1 MKIIVCVKQVPDIEG
16 RIVVEKGAVS
26 MQGLLPSYVINPL
39 DLLAIE
45 EALRIKETDGQGQV
59 TLVSL
64 GTSSTE
70 EFLRKGIAMGVDEA
84 ILLCDAA
91 FDNSDS
97 YATAL
102 LLAKTISTI
111 PYDLVLCG
119 QRADDSQAGQV
130 GTYLAVMLGIPL
142 VQSVVNVETNS
153 ESKRLRVQ
161 RKLEKG
167 NREIVECPIPA
178 LLTVEAG
185 LNIPRHATIRG
196 VLKARKQE
204 ILRSDSKHLGL
215 SAEEVGLS
223 GSKVRITHIS
233 PPKPKMKGLFVPD
246 SNLSSVD
253 KLKAIM
259 GGGLVQKKSDFLEGD
274 PKEIASRLVELLKQ
288 QKFISDQ

>member
-1 MKIIVCVKQVPDIEG
+1 MNVVVCVKQVPDVEG
-16 RIVVEKGAVS
+16 RIVVEKGTIS
-26 MQGLLPSYVINPL
+26 MQGLLQSYVINPL

-45 EALRIKETDGQGQV
+45 EAMRLKELDGQGQV

-64 GTSSTE
+64 GTTSSE
-70 EFLRKGIAMGVDEA
+70 ETLRKGIAMGADDA
-84 ILLCDAA
+84 ILLCDPA

-102 LLAKTISTI
+102 LLAKTVSAI

-119 QRADDSQAGQV
+119 QKADDSEAGQV
-130 GTYLAVMLGIPL
+130 GAYLALMLGIPL
-142 VQSVVNVETNS
+142 VKGVVNIEAKL
-153 ESKRLRVQ
+153 ESKKLLMQ

-167 NREIVECPIPA
+167 NRQVVECSLPA

-185 LNIPRHATIRG
+185 LNTPRHATIRG

-204 ILRSDSKHLGL
+204 IEQRSSKQLGL

-246 SNLSSVD
+246 SKLSSVD

-274 PKEIASRLVELLKQ
+274 PKEISSQLIQILKQ
-288 QKFISDQ
+288 QKFVTD

>member
-1 MKIIVCVKQVPDIEG
+1 MNVVVCVKQVPDVEG
-16 RIVVEKGAVS
+16 RIVVEKGTIS
-26 MQGLLPSYVINPL
+26 MQGLLQSYVINPL

-45 EALRIKETDGQGQV
+45 EAMRLKELDGQGQV

-64 GTSSTE
+64 GTTSSE
-70 EFLRKGIAMGVDEA
+70 EALRKGIAMGADDA
-84 ILLCDAA
+84 ILLCDPA

-102 LLAKTISTI
+102 LLAKTVSAI

-119 QRADDSQAGQV
+119 QKADDSEAGQV
-130 GTYLAVMLGIPL
+130 GAYLALMLGIPL
-142 VQSVVNVETNS
+142 VKGVVNIEAKL
-153 ESKRLRVQ
+153 ESKKLLMQ

-167 NREIVECPIPA
+167 NRQVVECSLPA

-185 LNIPRHATIRG
+185 LNTPRHATIRG

-204 ILRSDSKHLGL
+204 IEQRSSKQLGL

-246 SNLSSVD
+246 SKLSSVD

-274 PKEIASRLVELLKQ
+274 PKEISSQLIQILKQ
-288 QKFISDQ
+288 QKFVTD

>member
-1 MKIIVCVKQVPDIEG
+1 MNVVVCVKQVPDVEG
-16 RIVVEKGAVS
+16 RIVVEKGTIS
-26 MQGLLPSYVINPL
+26 MQGLLQSYVINPL

-45 EALRIKETDGQGQV
+45 EAMRLKELDGQGQV

-64 GTSSTE
+64 GTTSSE
-70 EFLRKGIAMGVDEA
+70 EALRKGIAMGADDA
-84 ILLCDAA
+84 ILLCDPA
-91 FDNSDS
+91 FDSSDS

-102 LLAKTISTI
+102 LLARTVSAI

-119 QRADDSQAGQV
+119 QKADDSEAGQV
-130 GTYLAVMLGIPL
+130 GTYLALMLGIPL
-142 VQSVVNVETNS
+142 VKGVVNIEAKL
-153 ESKRLRVQ
+153 ESKKLLMQ

-167 NREIVECPIPA
+167 NRQVVECSLPA

-185 LNIPRHATIRG
+185 LNTPRHSTIRG

-204 ILRSDSKHLGL
+204 IEQRSSKQLGL

-246 SNLSSVD
+246 SKLSSVD

-274 PKEIASRLVELLKQ
+274 PEEISSQLIQILKQ
-288 QKFISDQ
+288 QKFVTD

>member
-1 MKIIVCVKQVPDIEG
+1 MNVVVCVKQVPDVEG
-16 RIVVEKGAVS
+16 RIVVEKGTVC

-45 EALRIKETDGQGQV
+45 EAIRLKELDGQGQV

-64 GTSSTE
+64 GTTSCE
-70 EFLRKGIAMGVDEA
+70 EALRRGIAMGADDA
-84 ILLCDAA
+84 ILLCDPT

-102 LLAKTISTI
+102 LLAKTVSAI

-119 QRADDSQAGQV
+119 QMADDSQAGQV
-130 GTYLAVMLGIPL
+130 GTYLALMLGIPL
-142 VQSVVNVETNS
+142 VRGIVNIEANL
-153 ESKRLRVQ
+153 ESKKLVMQ
-161 RKLEKG
+161 RKLERG
-167 NREIVECPIPA
+167 NREVVECSLPA

-185 LNIPRHATIRG
+185 LNTPRHATIRG

-204 ILRSDSKHLGL
+204 IEQRNSKHLGI

-246 SNLSSVD
+246 SKLSSVD

-259 GGGLVQKKSDFLEGD
+259 GGGLVQKKSDLLEGD
-274 PKEIASRLVELLKQ
+274 PKEVASRIVELLKQ
-288 QKFISDQ
+288 QKFVAD

>member
-1 MKIIVCVKQVPDIEG
+1 MNIVVCVKQVPDIEG
-16 RIVVEKGAVS
+16 RIVVEKGTVS
-26 MQGLLPSYVINPL
+26 MQGLLISDVINPL

-45 EALRIKETDGQGQV
+45 EGLRIKDMDGQSQV

-64 GTSSTE
+64 GTSSSEQT
-70 EFLRKGIAMGVDEA
+70 LRKGIAMGADEA
-84 ILLCDAA
+84 ILLCDPA
-91 FDNSDS
+91 FEDGDS
-97 YATAL
+97 YATAS
-102 LLAKTISTI
+102 LLAKTISAI
-111 PYDLVLCG
+111 PHDLVLCG

-130 GTYLAVMLGIPL
+130 GAYLAVMLGIPL
-142 VQSVVNVETNS
+142 IQGVVTTEVNLQAKNI
-153 ESKRLRVQ
+153 RVQ

-167 NREIVECPIPA
+167 NREVVECPLPA

-185 LNIPRHATIRG
+185 LNTPRHATIRG

-204 ILRSDSKHLGL
+204 IAQRDTNQLGL
-215 SAEEVGLS
+215 STEEVGLS

-246 SNLSSVD
+246 SKLSSVD

-274 PKEIASRLVELLKQ
+274 PKEIASQLVQVLKQ
-288 QKFISDQ
+288 QKFVPD

>member
-1 MKIIVCVKQVPDIEG
+1 MNVVVCVKQVPDVEG
-16 RIVVEKGAVS
+16 RIVVEKGTVC

-45 EALRIKETDGQGQV
+45 EAIRLKELDGQGQV

-64 GTSSTE
+64 GTTSCE
-70 EFLRKGIAMGVDEA
+70 EALRRGIAMGADDA
-84 ILLCDAA
+84 ILLCDPT

-102 LLAKTISTI
+102 LLAKTVSAI

-119 QRADDSQAGQV
+119 QMADDSQAGQV
-130 GTYLAVMLGIPL
+130 GTYLALMLGIPL
-142 VQSVVNVETNS
+142 VRGIVNIEANL
-153 ESKRLRVQ
+153 ESKKLVMQ
-161 RKLEKG
+161 RKLERG
-167 NREIVECPIPA
+167 NREVVECSLPA

-185 LNIPRHATIRG
+185 LNTPRHATIRG

-204 ILRSDSKHLGL
+204 IEQRNSKHLGI

-246 SNLSSVD
+246 SKLSSVD

-274 PKEIASRLVELLKQ
+274 PKEVASRLVELLKQ
-288 QKFISDQ
+288 QKFVAD

>member
-1 MKIIVCVKQVPDIEG
+1 MNVVVCVKQVPDVEG
-16 RIVVEKGAVS
+16 RIAVEKGTIS

-39 DLLAIE
+39 DLLAIQ
-45 EALRIKETDGQGQV
+45 EAMRLKELDGQGQV

-64 GTSSTE
+64 GPASSE
-70 EFLRKGIAMGVDEA
+70 EVLRKGIAMGADDA
-84 ILLCDAA
+84 ILLCDPA
-91 FDNSDS
+91 FDKSDS

-102 LLAKTISTI
+102 LLARTVSAI

-119 QRADDSQAGQV
+119 QKADDSEAGQV
-130 GTYLAVMLGIPL
+130 GTYLALMLGIPL
-142 VQSVVNVETNS
+142 VNGVVNIEAKL
-153 ESKRLRVQ
+153 ESKKLLMQ

-167 NREIVECPIPA
+167 NRQVVECSLPA

-185 LNIPRHATIRG
+185 LNTPRHSTIRG

-204 ILRSDSKHLGL
+204 IEQRSLKQLGL

-246 SNLSSVD
+246 NKLSSVD
-253 KLKAIM
+253 RLRAIM
-259 GGGLVQKKSDFLEGD
+259 EGGITKKKGDFLEGD
-274 PKEIASRLVELLKQ
+274 PKEVASQLVQLLRTLEVRVL
-288 QKFISDQ
+288 

>member
-1 MKIIVCVKQVPDIEG
+1 MNVVVCVKQVPDVEG
-16 RIVVEKGAVS
+16 RIVVEKGTIS

-45 EALRIKETDGQGQV
+45 EAMRLKELDGQGQV

-64 GTSSTE
+64 GTTSSE
-70 EFLRKGIAMGVDEA
+70 EALRKGIAMGADDA
-84 ILLCDAA
+84 ILLCDPA
-91 FDNSDS
+91 FDSSDS
-97 YATAL
+97 YSTAL
-102 LLAKTISTI
+102 LLARTVSAI

-119 QRADDSQAGQV
+119 QKADDSEAGQV
-130 GTYLAVMLGIPL
+130 GTYLALMLGIPL
-142 VQSVVNVETNS
+142 VQGVANIEAKL
-153 ESKRLRVQ
+153 ESKKLLMQ

-167 NREIVECPIPA
+167 NRQVVECSLPA

-185 LNIPRHATIRG
+185 LNTPRHSTIRG

-204 ILRSDSKHLGL
+204 IEQRGSKQLGL

-246 SNLSSVD
+246 SKLSSVD

-274 PKEIASRLVELLKQ
+274 PEEISSQLIQILKQ
-288 QKFISDQ
+288 QKFVTD